1 MSAPSLIIYEK
12 HNSLLTKYDF
22 FFFLL
27 KIKDGNTFVAKQIV
41 EAIDE
46 KNKSITFKVIEGDIL
61 KEHKSF
67 KILLQVIPKG
77 DFTLVH
83 WTFEYEK
90 LNKDI
95 PAPLKELGFLI
106 HLSEHI
112 DDHLVQA

>member
-1 MSAPSLIIYEK
+1 MI
-12 HNSLLTKYDF
+12 F

-27 KIKDGNTFVAKQIV
+27 KIKDGNTRVTKEIV

-61 KEHKSF
+61 KQYKSF
-67 KILLQVIPKG
+67 KILLQAIPKG

-95 PAPLKELGFLI
+95 PAPLKLLGFLI
-106 HLSEHI
+106 HLNEHI